1 MAAADGGILTKEK
14 SDNRN
19 DVQSVVD
26 SAVPLASSFVP
37 AAPDY
42 TFAFNVSTFSDRVL
56 RIEIVEDDVEQTQI
70 GGGRGGEY
78 DEKKKKRL
86 REDDKVEDDDGECE
100 YALVTLHTDYQ
111 YPSHVD
117 GKEEEEAHNYHG
129 KRSESNEMVEDLFS
143 DERVVSVSNGIPSS
157 TVCDS
162 YMTWNTKRPVRR
174 INDIHINSVIL
185 AAKSAFFLKLFSNGM
200 KESSQTH
207 VTLTIKASEEGPF
220 MDLLQFMYSNTL
232 SSSTVHELM
241 DVLMM
246 ADKFEVASC
255 MIYCSQVLG
264 NFEMSLDYALLCLD
278 LPSSVQMTD
287 FVQPFA
293 KAAKQFLTSRYND
306 ITKCSEE
313 VLRLPLTGFEVV
325 LANDDLRAPSED
337 DVLDLVLKYIRTHYT
352 STEERQSVLMTR
364 LCHLIRFSHCSARK
378 LKGVVS
384 WRDFNPES
392 MYKVV
397 LDSVLTGDRKQKPRA
412 YTIIPV
418 QVMEFRSSQ
427 PRCVVY
433 MSLKHDECANL
444 FPSGKLNSRS
454 FLLNGHTF
462 SLSAQRVQQNESHC
476 FGLYLKMHQK
486 GSEICQ
492 IDFKFSVMTKLREDF
507 EDKFRTTY
515 SFTRGET
522 VGVHNLVNK
531 PWTEFIA
538 VDSDYF
544 INDILYLKAELI
556 VKQPK
561 S

>member
-1 MAAADGGILTKEK
+1 MAADGGVPTKDK
-14 SDNRN
+14 SDNPN
-19 DVQSVVD
+19 DVQSVFD
-26 SAVPLASSFVP
+26 SAVALASSFVP

-42 TFAFNVSTFSDRVL
+42 TFAFNVSNFSDRVL
-56 RIEIVEDDVEQTQI
+56 RIEIVDDDVEKTQI
-70 GGGRGGEY
+70 GGGRGAEY
-78 DEKKKKRL
+78 DEKEKRL
-86 REDDKVEDDDGECE
+86 REDDKVEDDDD
-100 YALVTLHTDYQ
+100 ALVTLHTDDQ
-111 YPSHVD
+111 YLSHAD
-117 GKEEEEAHNYHG
+117 GKEEEDAHKYHG
-129 KRSESNEMVEDLFS
+129 ERSELKEMVDDLFS

-162 YMTWNTKRPVRR
+162 YTTWNTKRPIQR
-174 INDIHINSVIL
+174 INHIHINSVIL
-185 AAKSAFFLKLFSNGM
+185 ASKSAFFLKLFSNGM

-220 MDLLQFMYSNTL
+220 MDLLQFMYRNTL

-264 NFEMSLDYALLCLD
+264 NFEMSLDCALLCLD
-278 LPSSVQMTD
+278 LPSSVQMSD

-306 ITKCSEE
+306 IAKCSEE
-313 VLRLPLTGFEVV
+313 VLRLPLTGFEAV

-337 DVLDLVLKYIRTHYT
+337 DVLDLVFKYIRTHYT

-378 LKGVVS
+378 LKGVVTC
-384 WRDFNPES
+384 RDFN
-392 MYKVV
+392 KAV
-397 LDSVLTGDRKQKPRA
+397 LDSVMPGAMKQKPRA

-418 QVMEFRSSQ
+418 QAMEFRSSQ

-433 MSLKHDECANL
+433 MSLKRDECASL
-444 FPSGKLNSRS
+444 FPSGKLNSQS

-462 SLSAQRVQQNESHC
+462 SLSPQCVVQQNGSHC

-492 IDFKFSVMTKLREDF
+492 INFEFSVMTKLREDF